1 MGSQSVTNFSEVRM
15 KRIRS
20 LVKDY
25 SPKSSGAKTQARE
38 IGAAAVGTLGPFSA
52 KITPPATKRK
62 KRGQGAG
69 AAGGVAL
76 RPGNEFL
83 QALSS
88 PSVRDALEL
97 ITSFADELKKARD
110 PKKVYD
116 KYDIGTEIQRPLG
129 KISALLTKAHSDS
142 LSATQAETDSAFAA
156 KDAIAKTMIDVVSRA
171 FPQTPAMDIDR
182 EKLAEAIKHTK
193 REEIVTAFMENVVGA
208 LIDLVLD
215 ATRGKQ
221 PPAVTAELKQ
231 KVRKEFVP
239 EFIEQLK
246 RG

>member
-208 LIDLVLD
+208 LIDLV
-215 ATRGKQ
+215 
-221 PPAVTAELKQ
+221 
-231 KVRKEFVP
+231 
-239 EFIEQLK
+239 
-246 RG
+246 